1 MGGDQMD
8 AISHCTKNSRWK
20 LQGRSAL
27 GVLLILFALSLLGW
41 VYLTQASYVA
51 TTSRRVRKLES
62 EKARIQEENSQLMA
76 EIADLESV
84 SRLASRA
91 EEIGFVLTA
100 VGDAEFM
107 AMIDVLVAQTRGL
120 ETDASVTHWWKNVA
134 SQFTAWAQVGT
145 P

>member
-1 MGGDQMD
+1 MD

-27 GVLLILFALSLLGW
+27 GVLLILLALSLLGW

-51 TTSRRVRKLES
+51 STSRRVRELES
-62 EKARIQEENSQLMA
+62 EKAHIQEENLQLMA

-84 SRLASRA
+84 SRLAGRA

-107 AMIDVLVAQTRGL
+107 AMIDVLVAQTHGL
-120 ETDASVTHWWKNVA
+120 ETDSSTTQWWKNVS
-134 SQFTAWAQVGT
+134 SQFTAWAQVAS

>member
-1 MGGDQMD
+1 MD

-51 TTSRRVRKLES
+51 TTSRRVRELES
-62 EKARIQEENSQLMA
+62 EKARIQEENLQLMA

-84 SRLASRA
+84 SRLAGRA
-91 EEIGFVLTA
+91 EEIGFVLTV
-100 VGDAEFM
+100 VGDAEFL

-120 ETDASVTHWWKNVA
+120 ETDSSATHWWRNVS
-134 SQFTAWAQVGT
+134 SQFTAWAQVGS

>member
-1 MGGDQMD
+1 MD

-51 TTSRRVRKLES
+51 ATSRRVRELES
-62 EKARIQEENSQLMA
+62 EKARIQEENLQLMA

-84 SRLASRA
+84 SRLAGRA
-91 EEIGFVLTA
+91 EEIGFVLTE
-100 VGDAEFM
+100 VGDAEFL

-120 ETDASVTHWWKNVA
+120 ETDSSATHWWRNVS
-134 SQFTAWAQVGT
+134 SQFTAWAQVGS

>member
-1 MGGDQMD
+1 MD

-51 TTSRRVRKLES
+51 ATSRRVRELES
-62 EKARIQEENSQLMA
+62 EKARIQEENLQLMA

-84 SRLASRA
+84 SRLAGRA
-91 EEIGFVLTA
+91 EEIGFVLTV
-100 VGDAEFM
+100 VGDAEFL

-120 ETDASVTHWWKNVA
+120 ETDSSATHWWRNVS
-134 SQFTAWAQVGT
+134 SQFTAWAQVGS